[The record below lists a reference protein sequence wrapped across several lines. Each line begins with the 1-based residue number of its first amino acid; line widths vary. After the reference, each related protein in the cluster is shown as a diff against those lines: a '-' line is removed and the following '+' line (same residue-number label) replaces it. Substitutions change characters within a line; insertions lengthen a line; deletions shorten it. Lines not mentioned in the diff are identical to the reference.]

1 MKCSELLR
9 ILKREG
15 WIVYRTGKGS
25 HKILIH
31 PDKAG
36 IEIVF
41 PDHGSAE
48 MAGGL
53 ALRILKQA
61 GLNRQ

>member
-1 MKCSELLR
+1 
-9 ILKREG
+9 
-15 WIVYRTGKGS
+15 VYRTGKGS

-41 PDHGSAE
+41 PDHGSDEIAK
-48 MAGGL
+48 GL

-61 GLNRQ
+61 GLNKQ

>member
-41 PDHGSAE
+41 PDHGSDEIAK
-48 MAGGL
+48 GL

-61 GLNRQ
+61 ALNKQ

>member
-9 ILKREG
+9 ILRREG
-15 WIVYRTGKGS
+15 WYVYRTGKGS

-31 PDKAG
+31 PEKVG

-48 MAGGL
+48 IAKGL
-53 ALRILKQA
+53 AFKILKQA
-61 GLNRQ
+61 DLL